1 MRHAANAGRM
11 PVPRPDR
18 GRRKPG
24 RRRMTPGPAGPAG
37 AVTAS
42 RPGTGGSA
50 VAGAVPAHD
59 PLPAPVTLDSPVT
72 LQAPIPVVSPTGARS
87 SALAGTMVRPTE
99 TDWPEPVSL
108 PGTTGGPMGLGLA
121 TPDLM
126 VPDAAVPEY
135 AVQDLTA
142 PHLAA
147 PHLTARHPAA
157 PGPAAPHPAA
167 PDPAAPDPVAAGR
180 AAGRGAD
187 RPSGTSW
194 VTQIPYALALIGVAG
209 GLVAIRQSTPHLRS
223 GTLVLAGALLFAALA
238 RMVLPDCRAGM
249 LSSRRRWLDTV
260 IFAAFGVSLLVVA
273 LVVLPP
279 S

>member
-24 RRRMTPGPAGPAG
+24 RRRLTPDPAGPAS
-37 AVTAS
+37 AVTAR
-42 RPGTGGSA
+42 RPGATGPSAAGS
-50 VAGAVPAHD
+50 VPAHD
-59 PLPAPVTLDSPVT
+59 PLDAPITVQAQGTLDAPVTLRALMPAGAS
-72 LQAPIPVVSPTGARS
+72 SGARAP
-87 SALAGTMVRPTE
+87 ALATTLVRPAE
-99 TDWPEPVSL
+99 PDWLEPVSL
-108 PGTTGGPMGLGLA
+108 PGTLSAPTA
-121 TPDLM
+121 PDLI
-126 VPDAAVPEY
+126 
-135 AVQDLTA
+135 A
-142 PHLAA
+142 PNFV
-147 PHLTARHPAA
+147 T
-157 PGPAAPHPAA
+157 PHPAA
-167 PDPAAPDPVAAGR
+167 RVR

-187 RPSGTSW
+187 KPPGTSW
-194 VTQIPYALALIGVAG
+194 VTQLPYALALAAVAG

-238 RMVLPDCRAGM
+238 RMVLPDRRAGM

>member
-1 MRHAANAGRM
+1 
-11 PVPRPDR
+11 
-18 GRRKPG
+18 
-24 RRRMTPGPAGPAG
+24 
-37 AVTAS
+37 
-42 RPGTGGSA
+42 
-50 VAGAVPAHD
+50 
-59 PLPAPVTLDSPVT
+59 
-72 LQAPIPVVSPTGARS
+72 
-87 SALAGTMVRPTE
+87 
-99 TDWPEPVSL
+99 
-108 PGTTGGPMGLGLA
+108 MGLGLA

-142 PHLAA
+142 PNLAAPHLTA

-157 PGPAAPHPAA
+157 PDPAAPHPAAPHPAA

>member
-1 MRHAANAGRM
+1 MRHAASTGRM

-18 GRRKPG
+18 RQRKPG
-24 RRRMTPGPAGPAG
+24 RRRMTSGPAGPAS
-37 AVTAS
+37 AVTVG
-42 RPGTGGSA
+42 RPTGS
-50 VAGAVPAHD
+50 VAGAVLAHG
-59 PLPAPVTLDSPVT
+59 PLEAPKPIVSSSGAIAPPLATTLV
-72 LQAPIPVVSPTGARS
+72 RS
-87 SALAGTMVRPTE
+87 AE
-99 TDWPEPVSL
+99 TRWPEPVSL
-108 PGTTGGPMGLGLA
+108 PGTTAGPMGL
-121 TPDLM
+121 
-126 VPDAAVPEY
+126 DAAGPNF
-135 AVQDLTA
+135 TA
-142 PHLAA
+142 PE
-147 PHLTARHPAA
+147 
-157 PGPAAPHPAA
+157 
-167 PDPAAPDPVAAGR
+167 PVTGGR

-187 RPSGTSW
+187 KPSGTSW

-238 RMVLPDCRAGM
+238 RMVLPDRRAGM

>member
-24 RRRMTPGPAGPAG
+24 RRRMTPGPAGPAS
-37 AVTAS
+37 AVAPS
-42 RPGTGGSA
+42 RPGAAGSA
-50 VAGAVPAHD
+50 VAGAVPALD

-72 LQAPIPVVSPTGARS
+72 LQPVTLDSAVTLPVPMPVVSTSGARS
-87 SALAGTMVRPTE
+87 PALATTLVRPTE
-99 TDWPEPVSL
+99 TGWPEPVSP
-108 PGTTGGPMGLGLA
+108 PGTAGGPMGLGA
-121 TPDLM
+121 ETPDLM

-135 AVQDLTA
+135 AVQGLTA
-142 PHLAA
+142 PR
-147 PHLTARHPAA
+147 LT
-157 PGPAAPHPAA
+157 APHPAA
-167 PDPAAPDPVAAGR
+167 PHSAAPDPVARGR

-187 RPSGTSW
+187 KPPGTSW

-238 RMVLPDCRAGM
+238 RMVLPDRRAGM